1 MTVAARTSFSQDTH
15 GVAIL
20 EFALIFPILLLLSFG
35 GYATTEY
42 ILASRKA
49 ALACR
54 TVADLASKY
63 ATISG
68 SDMADILNASVLVI
82 APLPSAPLTVRLSEV
97 SADSTGT
104 LFTVVWSKGLKTGPY
119 AVGSTYAVPADL
131 HSPNAVFIVSEITYA
146 FTPKINYGI
155 AGPFTATARSLVPP
169 RGVDTVRYTGS

>member
-1 MTVAARTSFSQDTH
+1 MTVAARTSFSKDTH

-20 EFALIFPILLLLSFG
+20 EFALILPILLLLSFG

-63 ATISG
+63 ASIGG

-97 SADSTGT
+97 SAEFHRNAFHSGVEQGT
-104 LFTVVWSKGLKTGPY
+104 KY
-119 AVGSTYAVPADL
+119 
-131 HSPNAVFIVSEITYA
+131 
-146 FTPKINYGI
+146 
-155 AGPFTATARSLVPP
+155 RSL
-169 RGVDTVRYTGS
+169 RGWVHIRCTCRSSFTQRDIHCQRNHIRLHP